1 MEQQVNLYQILGT
14 ATLLSMMEKLKL
26 IQQLTTQ
33 VESELK
39 LIQKKPRQ
47 SLRGLWRGLNIS
59 EIKIAEARKEM
70 WGNFPK
76 ESI

>member
-1 MEQQVNLYQILGT
+1 MEQKVNLYQILET
-14 ATLLSMMEKLKL
+14 ATLLSTMEKLKL

-33 VESELK
+33 IESELRVT
-39 LIQKKPRQ
+39 QPKPRK

-59 EIKIAEARKEM
+59 EAEIAEARNEM